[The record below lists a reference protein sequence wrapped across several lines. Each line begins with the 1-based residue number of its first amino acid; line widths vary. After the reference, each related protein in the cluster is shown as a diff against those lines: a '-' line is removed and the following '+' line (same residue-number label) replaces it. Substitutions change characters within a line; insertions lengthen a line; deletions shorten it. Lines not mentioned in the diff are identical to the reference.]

1 MLRVFFF
8 AGRKE
13 PNNDHQRLAQT
24 GIDQLSTK
32 TKIQTLKYPDF
43 YLANDI
49 PRVGYRFSFL
59 SSRKLIKFISCVF
72 SYLFLKEL
80 ERQMNGR

>member
-43 YLANDI
+43 
-49 PRVGYRFSFL
+49 
-59 SSRKLIKFISCVF
+59 
-72 SYLFLKEL
+72 
-80 ERQMNGR
+80 